1 MLYRQTSAKLFGVCL
16 RVLNDR
22 AEAEE
27 ALQEV
32 FVKIWT
38 KADRFAVSDLSPISW
53 LVAIAR
59 NHAIDRIRARRQ
71 ATADIDVALDIADPS
86 PGPEAMA
93 VAGDENERIYNCLD
107 ELEQDRA
114 AAVRGA
120 YLKGESYARAC
131 GTPRRSAEHD
141 AYLAAPQPDETQG
154 MSREMTSV
162 DNNEPERGSDD
173 IVAAEYVLGVL
184 PAPERTAAARRIDVE
199 AAFARLVEQWEGY
212 FAPLA
217 VAYQAVEPPASVKV
231 ALDRRLFA
239 IGGAAPSTPA
249 QPSLWSSLALWRGLA
264 AAAIAAFAI
273 YIAVPYFNPPAA
285 VPQTRLVASLAP
297 NASDVQLSCRL
308 RRRDWRGGVVS
319 RLRRARRR
327 PRLRAVDGRGP
338 ERARFDGRHP
348 GRRHRATC
356 SEA

>member
-1 MLYRQTSAKLFGVCL
+1 
-16 RVLNDR
+16 
-22 AEAEE
+22 
-27 ALQEV
+27 
-32 FVKIWT
+32 
-38 KADRFAVSDLSPISW
+38 
-53 LVAIAR
+53 
-59 NHAIDRIRARRQ
+59 
-71 ATADIDVALDIADPS
+71 
-86 PGPEAMA
+86 
-93 VAGDENERIYNCLD
+93 
-107 ELEQDRA
+107 
-114 AAVRGA
+114 
-120 YLKGESYARAC
+120 
-131 GTPRRSAEHD
+131 
-141 AYLAAPQPDETQG
+141 
-154 MSREMTSV
+154 MTSV

-297 NASDVQLSCRL
+297 NASDVSYLAVYDAATGEVALSHVSGERGAGRDYELWMVEGQNAPVSMGVIPAGDTARL
-308 RRRDWRGGVVS
+308 AVKPEIRAKLDKGVALAISLEPAGGSPNGQPTTVV
-319 RLRRARRR
+319 
-327 PRLRAVDGRGP
+327 AVGGLQ
-338 ERARFDGRHP
+338 
-348 GRRHRATC
+348 
-356 SEA
+356 SL